1 MRGYIDPEGLVMLLF
16 MILCLFVI
24 VSCESSNDVDS
35 SQLLD
40 DTVIPSNG
48 YKMEM
53 PAPDSPDTQEMFVE
67 DEPQETEDA
76 EKKAS
81 LDDLLAELEAEPEE
95 VIIETPSEN
104 ESDIV
109 ESVETILPTT
119 RKQACREARLPANY
133 EACLAGCT
141 KQCGD
146 IALVNCEDVQ
156 LPGADGQTF
165 ACMTC
170 SCQV

>member
-24 VSCESSNDVDS
+24 VSCESAEEIDSAELPVDNTPQ
-35 SQLLD
+35 QLVDEPLEE
-40 DTVIPSNG
+40 P
-48 YKMEM
+48 EL
-53 PAPDSPDTQEMFVE
+53 FVE
-67 DEPQETEDA
+67 DEPQDTAGA

-81 LDDLLAELEAEPEE
+81 LDDLLAQLEEEPEE
-95 VIIETPSEN
+95 VPIDTVSEDEGETTDSEK
-104 ESDIV
+104 
-109 ESVETILPTT
+109 TTLPTT
-119 RKQACREARLPANY
+119 RKQACREAQLPATY
-133 EACLAGCT
+133 ESCLAGCT

-165 ACMTC
+165 NCMTC